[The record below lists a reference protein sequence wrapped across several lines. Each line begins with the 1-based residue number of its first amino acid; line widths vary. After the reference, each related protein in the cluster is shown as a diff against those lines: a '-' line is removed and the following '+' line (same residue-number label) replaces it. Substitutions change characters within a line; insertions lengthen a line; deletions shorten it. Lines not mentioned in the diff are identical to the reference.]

1 MPINPLAGYLFA
13 SYLFARYLFARYLFA
28 RYLFASYLF
37 RKTPVVAVLST
48 LSTGVLAVD
57 NFSYQSVPAFNP
69 VMMARAEPTQ
79 VNGQL
84 AAMDNGQALIDT
96 EQNRQ
101 VGEWAL
107 RQINGNAAL
116 IKDPWL
122 QQSLE
127 QIVWQ
132 INAVAGLNAPMGL
145 VIIND
150 KQINAFAVPSGLIGI
165 NVGLLDKAKSLDE
178 IVSVVAHEIAHVSQR
193 HYQHRNDEKTKQ
205 LLMQAGGLLAGVAAS
220 KIGDGDAAAAVMLGS
235 QAMSANAAASYSR
248 GQEREADRI
257 GMQIMNQAGYDVN
270 AMPSFFATLDQQ
282 NPVKSN
288 TLIPSF
294 ILSHPL
300 TADRISEARARVA
313 TYKRDSQANMAS
325 NRYQSI
331 QQQRAQLFEQIQWR
345 ARYYGYLVNKADLE
359 QGAKTSKAAKLA
371 LINYYI
377 DNGQP
382 KAAQSLMQDFD
393 KDINTLANP
402 LAVVTFSQLAAQ
414 QGNVD
419 VAIAKLQQLAAVYP
433 ERTDVPR
440 YLSDIYLKYRPTAES
455 GQKVLALLQPLS
467 KQNPRDVMLWDRLQQ
482 ASQLLAKHSS
492 GDEQLIHRINT
503 LRYRAYGELWRNE
516 LKDAVTSL
524 TQAKSLAKQLPSNQ
538 SLLAL
543 LNQQINQVQDAN
555 RFKPS

>member
-1 MPINPLAGYLFA
+1 MPINPLASYLSA
-13 SYLFARYLFARYLFA
+13 SYLL
-28 RYLFASYLF
+28 
-37 RKTPVVAVLST
+37 RKTLIVAILST

-57 NFSYQSVPAFNP
+57 NFSYQSVPAFNL
-69 VMMARAEPTQ
+69 VMIASAEPTQ
-79 VNGQL
+79 VNSQL
-84 AAMDNGQALIDT
+84 ASMDNGQALIDT

-220 KIGDGDAAAAVMLGS
+220 KVGDGDAAAAVMLGS

-359 QGAKTSKAAKLA
+359 QGAKTSKGAKLA
-371 LINYYI
+371 LINYYL

-419 VAIAKLQQLAAVYP
+419 VAIAKLQQLASVYP

-467 KQNPRDVMLWDRLQQ
+467 KQNPRDVMVWDRLQQ
-482 ASQLLAKHSS
+482 ASQLLAKHRS

-555 RFKPS
+555 QFKPS

>member
-1 MPINPLAGYLFA
+1 MPINPLA
-13 SYLFARYLFARYLFA
+13 SYLS
-28 RYLFASYLF
+28 ASYLF

-57 NFSYQSVPAFNP
+57 NFSYQSAPAFNP
-69 VMMARAEPTQ
+69 VMIASAEPTQ
-79 VNGQL
+79 VNSQL
-84 AAMDNGQALIDT
+84 ASMDNGQALIDT

-220 KIGDGDAAAAVMLGS
+220 KVGDGDAAAAVMLGS
-235 QAMSANAAASYSR
+235 QAISANAAASYSR

-359 QGAKTSKAAKLA
+359 QGAKTSKGAKLA
-371 LINYYI
+371 LINYYL

-419 VAIAKLQQLAAVYP
+419 VAIAKLQQLASVYP

-467 KQNPRDVMLWDRLQQ
+467 KQNPRDVMVWDRLQQ
-482 ASQLLAKHSS
+482 ASQLLAKHRS

-503 LRYRAYGELWRNE
+503 LRYRAYSELWRNE

-555 RFKPS
+555 QFKPS

>member
-1 MPINPLAGYLFA
+1 MPINPLASYLFA
-13 SYLFARYLFARYLFA
+13 SYLFAR
-28 RYLFASYLF
+28 YLF

-57 NFSYQSVPAFNP
+57 NFSYQSAPAFNP
-69 VMMARAEPTQ
+69 VMIARAEPTQ

-178 IVSVVAHEIAHVSQR
+178 IVSVIAHEIAHVSQR

-288 TLIPSF
+288 TFIPSF

-482 ASQLLAKHSS
+482 ASQLLAKHGS

-555 RFKPS
+555 RFKPP

>member
-1 MPINPLAGYLFA
+1 MPINPLA
-13 SYLFARYLFARYLFA
+13 SYLS
-28 RYLFASYLF
+28 ASYLF
-37 RKTPVVAVLST
+37 RKTPVVALLST
-48 LSTGVLAVD
+48 LSTAVFAVD
-57 NFSYQSVPAFNP
+57 NFAYQSAPAFNSA
-69 VMMARAEPTQ
+69 MIASAEPTQ
-79 VNGQL
+79 VNSQL
-84 AAMDNGQALIDT
+84 ASMDNGQALIDT

-101 VGEWAL
+101 VGEWAF

-220 KIGDGDAAAAVMLGS
+220 KVGDGDAAAAVMLGS
-235 QAMSANAAASYSR
+235 QAISANAAASYSR

-359 QGAKTSKAAKLA
+359 QGAKTSEGAKLA
-371 LINYYI
+371 LINYYL

-419 VAIAKLQQLAAVYP
+419 MAISKLQQLASVYP

-467 KQNPRDVMLWDRLQQ
+467 KQNPRDVMVWDRLQQ
-482 ASQLLAKHSS
+482 ASQLLAKHRS

-555 RFKPS
+555 QFKPS

>member
-1 MPINPLAGYLFA
+1 MPINPLA
-13 SYLFARYLFARYLFA
+13 SYLS
-28 RYLFASYLF
+28 ASYLF
-37 RKTPVVAVLST
+37 RKTPVVALLST

-57 NFSYQSVPAFNP
+57 NFSYQSVPAFNSA
-69 VMMARAEPTQ
+69 MIASAEPTQ
-79 VNGQL
+79 VNSQL
-84 AAMDNGQALIDT
+84 ASMDNGQALIDT

-101 VGEWAL
+101 VGEWAF

-220 KIGDGDAAAAVMLGS
+220 KVGDGDAAAAVMLGS

-359 QGAKTSKAAKLA
+359 QGAKTSKGAKLA
-371 LINYYI
+371 LINYYL

-393 KDINTLANP
+393 EDINTLANP

-419 VAIAKLQQLAAVYP
+419 VAIAKLQQLASVYP

-455 GQKVLALLQPLS
+455 GQQVLALLQPLS

-482 ASQLLAKHSS
+482 ASQLLAKNGS
-492 GDEQLIHRINT
+492 GNEQLIYRINT

-555 RFKPS
+555 QFKPS

>member
-1 MPINPLAGYLFA
+1 MPINPLA
-13 SYLFARYLFARYLFA
+13 SYLS
-28 RYLFASYLF
+28 ASYLF
-37 RKTPVVAVLST
+37 RKTPVVALLST

-57 NFSYQSVPAFNP
+57 NFSYQSAPAFNSA
-69 VMMARAEPTQ
+69 MIASAEPTQ
-79 VNGQL
+79 VNSQL
-84 AAMDNGQALIDT
+84 ASMDNGQALIDT

-220 KIGDGDAAAAVMLGS
+220 KVGDGDAAAAVMLGS
-235 QAMSANAAASYSR
+235 QAISANAAASYSR

-359 QGAKTSKAAKLA
+359 QGAKTSEGAKLA
-371 LINYYI
+371 LINYYL

-419 VAIAKLQQLAAVYP
+419 MAISKLQQLASVYP

-467 KQNPRDVMLWDRLQQ
+467 KQNPRDVMVWDRLQQ
-482 ASQLLAKHSS
+482 ASQLLAKHRS

-555 RFKPS
+555 QFKPS

>member
-1 MPINPLAGYLFA
+1 MPINPLAGYL
-13 SYLFARYLFARYLFA
+13 S
-28 RYLFASYLF
+28 ASYLF
-37 RKTPVVAVLST
+37 RKTSVVAVLST

-69 VMMARAEPTQ
+69 VMIASAETTQ

-84 AAMDNGQALIDT
+84 ASMDNGQALIDT

-220 KIGDGDAAAAVMLGS
+220 KVGDGDAAAAVMLGS

-359 QGAKTSKAAKLA
+359 QGAKTSKGAKLA
-371 LINYYI
+371 LINYYL

-393 KDINTLANP
+393 EDINTLANP

-419 VAIAKLQQLAAVYP
+419 VAIAKLQQLASVYP

-455 GQKVLALLQPLS
+455 GQQVLALLQPLS

-482 ASQLLAKHSS
+482 ASQLLAKHGS
-492 GDEQLIHRINT
+492 GNEQLIHRINT

-555 RFKPS
+555 QFKPS

>member
-1 MPINPLAGYLFA
+1 MPINPFAGYL
-13 SYLFARYLFARYLFA
+13 SARYLL
-28 RYLFASYLF
+28 
-37 RKTPVVAVLST
+37 RKTPVVVVLIT

-57 NFSYQSVPAFNP
+57 NFSYQSVPAFNS
-69 VMMARAEPTQ
+69 VMIASTEPTQ
-79 VNGQL
+79 VNSQL
-84 AAMDNGQALIDT
+84 ASMDNGQALIDT

-101 VGEWAL
+101 VGEWAF

-220 KIGDGDAAAAVMLGS
+220 KVGDGDAAAAVMLGS
-235 QAMSANAAASYSR
+235 QAISANAAASYSR

-325 NRYQSI
+325 NRYQLI

-359 QGAKTSKAAKLA
+359 QGAKTSEGAKLA
-371 LINYYI
+371 LINYYL

-419 VAIAKLQQLAAVYP
+419 VAIAKLQQLASVYP

-467 KQNPRDVMLWDRLQQ
+467 KQNPRDVMVWDRLQQ
-482 ASQLLAKHSS
+482 ASQLLAKHRS

-503 LRYRAYGELWRNE
+503 LRYRAYSELWRNE

-524 TQAKSLAKQLPSNQ
+524 TQAKSLSKQLPSNQ

-555 RFKPS
+555 QFKPS

>member
-1 MPINPLAGYLFA
+1 MPINPFAGYLSA
-13 SYLFARYLFARYLFA
+13 G
-28 RYLFASYLF
+28 YLF

-57 NFSYQSVPAFNP
+57 NFSYQSAPAFNP
-69 VMMARAEPTQ
+69 VMIASAEPTS
-79 VNGQL
+79 VNSQL

-178 IVSVVAHEIAHVSQR
+178 IVSVIAHEIAHVSQR

-220 KIGDGDAAAAVMLGS
+220 KVGDGDAAAAVMLGS

-359 QGAKTSKAAKLA
+359 QGAKTSQGAKLA
-371 LINYYI
+371 LINYYL

-393 KDINTLANP
+393 EDINTLANP

-419 VAIAKLQQLAAVYP
+419 VAIAKLQQLASVYP
-433 ERTDVPR
+433 ERADVPR

-467 KQNPRDVMLWDRLQQ
+467 KQNPRDVMVWDRLQQ
-482 ASQLLAKHSS
+482 ASQLLAKHRS

-555 RFKPS
+555 QFKPS

>member
-1 MPINPLAGYLFA
+1 MPINPIA
-13 SYLFARYLFARYLFA
+13 SYLS
-28 RYLFASYLF
+28 ASYLF
-37 RKTPVVAVLST
+37 RKTSVVAVLST
-48 LSTGVLAVD
+48 LSTAVFAVD
-57 NFSYQSVPAFNP
+57 NFAYQSAPAFNP
-69 VMMARAEPTQ
+69 VMIASAEPTK
-79 VNGQL
+79 VNSQL
-84 AAMDNGQALIDT
+84 ASMDNGQALIDT

-220 KIGDGDAAAAVMLGS
+220 KVGDGDAAAAVMLGS
-235 QAMSANAAASYSR
+235 QAISANAAASYSR

-419 VAIAKLQQLAAVYP
+419 VAIAKLQQLASVYP

-482 ASQLLAKHSS
+482 ASQLLAKHGS
-492 GDEQLIHRINT
+492 GNEQLIHRINT

-555 RFKPS
+555 QFKPS

>member
-1 MPINPLAGYLFA
+1 MPINPIA
-13 SYLFARYLFARYLFA
+13 SYLS
-28 RYLFASYLF
+28 ASYLL
-37 RKTPVVAVLST
+37 RKTSAVAVLST

-57 NFSYQSVPAFNP
+57 NFSYQSVPTFNP
-69 VMMARAEPTQ
+69 VMIASAETTQ

-84 AAMDNGQALIDT
+84 ASMDNGQALIDT

-132 INAVAGLNAPMGL
+132 INAVAGLNAPMGI

-178 IVSVVAHEIAHVSQR
+178 IVSVVAHEISHVSQR

-220 KIGDGDAAAAVMLGS
+220 KVGDGDAAAAVMLGS

-359 QGAKTSKAAKLA
+359 QGAKTSKGAKLA
-371 LINYYI
+371 LINYYL

-393 KDINTLANP
+393 EDINTLANP

-419 VAIAKLQQLAAVYP
+419 VAIAKLQQLASVYP

-455 GQKVLALLQPLS
+455 GQQVLALLQPLS

-482 ASQLLAKHSS
+482 ASQLLAKHGS
-492 GDEQLIHRINT
+492 GNEQLIHRINT

-555 RFKPS
+555 QFKPS

>member
-1 MPINPLAGYLFA
+1 MPINPLA
-13 SYLFARYLFARYLFA
+13 SYLS
-28 RYLFASYLF
+28 ASYLF
-37 RKTPVVAVLST
+37 RKTPVVALLST

-57 NFSYQSVPAFNP
+57 NFSYQSVPAFNSA
-69 VMMARAEPTQ
+69 MIASAEPTQ
-79 VNGQL
+79 VNSQL
-84 AAMDNGQALIDT
+84 ASMDNGQALIDT

-132 INAVAGLNAPMGL
+132 INAVAGLNAPMGI

-220 KIGDGDAAAAVMLGS
+220 KVGDGDAAAAVMLGS
-235 QAMSANAAASYSR
+235 QAISANAAASYSR

-359 QGAKTSKAAKLA
+359 QGAKTSKGAKLA
-371 LINYYI
+371 LINYYL

-393 KDINTLANP
+393 EDINRLANP

-419 VAIAKLQQLAAVYP
+419 VAIAKLQQLASVYP

-455 GQKVLALLQPLS
+455 GQQVLALLQPLS

-482 ASQLLAKHSS
+482 ASQLLAKHGS
-492 GDEQLIHRINT
+492 GNEQLIHRINT

-555 RFKPS
+555 QFKPS

>member
-1 MPINPLAGYLFA
+1 MPINPFAGYLSA
-13 SYLFARYLFARYLFA
+13 SYLFK
-28 RYLFASYLF
+28 
-37 RKTPVVAVLST
+37 KTPVVAILST

-69 VMMARAEPTQ
+69 VMIASAEPTK
-79 VNGQL
+79 VNSQL
-84 AAMDNGQALIDT
+84 ASMDNGQALIDT

-220 KIGDGDAAAAVMLGS
+220 KVGDGDAAAAVMLGS

-359 QGAKTSKAAKLA
+359 QGAKTSKGAKLA
-371 LINYYI
+371 LINYYL

-393 KDINTLANP
+393 EDINTLANP

-419 VAIAKLQQLAAVYP
+419 VAIAKLQQLASVYP

-455 GQKVLALLQPLS
+455 GQQVLALLQPLS

-482 ASQLLAKHSS
+482 ASQLLAKHGS
-492 GDEQLIHRINT
+492 GNEQLIHRINT

-555 RFKPS
+555 QFKPS

>member
-1 MPINPLAGYLFA
+1 MPINPLAGYL
-13 SYLFARYLFARYLFA
+13 S
-28 RYLFASYLF
+28 ASYLF
-37 RKTPVVAVLST
+37 RKTSVVAVLST

-57 NFSYQSVPAFNP
+57 NFSYQSVPAFNSG
-69 VMMARAEPTQ
+69 MIASAEPTQ

-220 KIGDGDAAAAVMLGS
+220 KVGDGDAAAAVMLGS

-331 QQQRAQLFEQIQWR
+331 QQQRGQLFEQIQWR

-359 QGAKTSKAAKLA
+359 QGAKTSKGAKLA
-371 LINYYI
+371 LINYYL

-393 KDINTLANP
+393 EDINTLANP

-419 VAIAKLQQLAAVYP
+419 VAIAKLQQLASVYP

-455 GQKVLALLQPLS
+455 GQQVLALLQPLS

-482 ASQLLAKHSS
+482 ASQLLAKHGS
-492 GDEQLIHRINT
+492 GNEQLIHRINT

-555 RFKPS
+555 QFKPS

>member
-1 MPINPLAGYLFA
+1 MPINPLA
-13 SYLFARYLFARYLFA
+13 SYLS
-28 RYLFASYLF
+28 ASYLF
-37 RKTPVVAVLST
+37 RKTPVVALLST

-57 NFSYQSVPAFNP
+57 NFSYQSVPAFNSG
-69 VMMARAEPTQ
+69 MIASAEPTQ

-84 AAMDNGQALIDT
+84 ASMDNGQALIDT

-132 INAVAGLNAPMGL
+132 INAVAGLNAPMGI

-220 KIGDGDAAAAVMLGS
+220 KVGDGDAAAAVMLGS
-235 QAMSANAAASYSR
+235 QAISANAAASYSR

-359 QGAKTSKAAKLA
+359 QGAKTSKGAKLA
-371 LINYYI
+371 LINYYL

-419 VAIAKLQQLAAVYP
+419 VAIAKLQQLASVYP

-455 GQKVLALLQPLS
+455 GQQVLALLQPLS

-482 ASQLLAKHSS
+482 ASQLLAKHRS
-492 GDEQLIHRINT
+492 GNEQLIHRINT

-555 RFKPS
+555 QFKPS

>member
-1 MPINPLAGYLFA
+1 MPINPLA
-13 SYLFARYLFARYLFA
+13 SYLSARYLL
-28 RYLFASYLF
+28 

-57 NFSYQSVPAFNP
+57 NFSYQSAPAFNP
-69 VMMARAEPTQ
+69 VMIASAEPTK
-79 VNGQL
+79 VNSQL
-84 AAMDNGQALIDT
+84 ASMDNGQALIDT

-116 IKDPWL
+116 IQDPWL

-220 KIGDGDAAAAVMLGS
+220 KVGDGDAAAAVMLGS

-359 QGAKTSKAAKLA
+359 QGAKTSKGAKLA
-371 LINYYI
+371 LINYYL

-482 ASQLLAKHSS
+482 ASQLLAKHRS
-492 GDEQLIHRINT
+492 GNEQLIHRINT
-503 LRYRAYGELWRNE
+503 LRYRAYSELWRNE

-555 RFKPS
+555 QFKPS

>member
-1 MPINPLAGYLFA
+1 MPINPLA
-13 SYLFARYLFARYLFA
+13 SYLFARYLFAR
-28 RYLFASYLF
+28 YLF

-57 NFSYQSVPAFNP
+57 NFSYQSAPAFNP

-178 IVSVVAHEIAHVSQR
+178 IVSVIAHEIAHVSQR
-193 HYQHRNDEKTKQ
+193 HYQHRSDEKTKQ

-393 KDINTLANP
+393 EDINTLANP

-455 GQKVLALLQPLS
+455 GQQVLALLQPLS
-467 KQNPRDVMLWDRLQQ
+467 KQNPRDVMVWDRLQQ
-482 ASQLLAKHSS
+482 ASQLLAKHGS

-555 RFKPS
+555 QFKPS

>member
-1 MPINPLAGYLFA
+1 MPINPFAGYLSA
-13 SYLFARYLFARYLFA
+13 SYLL
-28 RYLFASYLF
+28 
-37 RKTPVVAVLST
+37 RKTPVVALLST

-57 NFSYQSVPAFNP
+57 NFSYQSVPAFNSA
-69 VMMARAEPTQ
+69 MIASAEPTQ
-79 VNGQL
+79 VNSQL
-84 AAMDNGQALIDT
+84 ASMDNGQALIDT

-101 VGEWAL
+101 VGEWAF

-220 KIGDGDAAAAVMLGS
+220 KVGDGDAAAAVMLGS
-235 QAMSANAAASYSR
+235 QAISANAAASYSR

-359 QGAKTSKAAKLA
+359 QGAKTSKGAKLA
-371 LINYYI
+371 LINYYL

-419 VAIAKLQQLAAVYP
+419 VAIAKLQQLASVYP

-455 GQKVLALLQPLS
+455 GQQVLALLQPLS

-482 ASQLLAKHSS
+482 ASQLLAKHGS
-492 GDEQLIHRINT
+492 GNEQLIHRINT

-555 RFKPS
+555 QFKPS

>member
-1 MPINPLAGYLFA
+1 MPINPLA
-13 SYLFARYLFARYLFA
+13 SYLS
-28 RYLFASYLF
+28 ASYLF
-37 RKTPVVAVLST
+37 RKTSVVAVLST

-57 NFSYQSVPAFNP
+57 NFSYQSTPAFNP
-69 VMMARAEPTQ
+69 VMIASAEPTK
-79 VNGQL
+79 VNSQL
-84 AAMDNGQALIDT
+84 ASMDNGQALIDT

-220 KIGDGDAAAAVMLGS
+220 KVGDGDAAAAVMLGS

-359 QGAKTSKAAKLA
+359 QGAKTSKGAKLA
-371 LINYYI
+371 LINYYL

-419 VAIAKLQQLAAVYP
+419 VAIAKLQQLASVYP

-467 KQNPRDVMLWDRLQQ
+467 KQNPRDVMVWDRLQQ
-482 ASQLLAKHSS
+482 ASQLLAKHRS

-555 RFKPS
+555 QFKPS

>member
-1 MPINPLAGYLFA
+1 MPINPLA
-13 SYLFARYLFARYLFA
+13 SYLFA

-57 NFSYQSVPAFNP
+57 NFSYQSAPAFNP

-178 IVSVVAHEIAHVSQR
+178 IVSVIAHEIAHVSQR
-193 HYQHRNDEKTKQ
+193 HYQHRSDEKTKQ

-220 KIGDGDAAAAVMLGS
+220 KIGDGDAAAAAAVMLGS

-482 ASQLLAKHSS
+482 ASQLLAKHGS

-555 RFKPS
+555 QFKPS

>member
-1 MPINPLAGYLFA
+1 MPINPLA
-13 SYLFARYLFARYLFA
+13 SYLS
-28 RYLFASYLF
+28 ASYLF

-57 NFSYQSVPAFNP
+57 NFSYQSVLAFNP
-69 VMMARAEPTQ
+69 VMIASAEPTQ

-84 AAMDNGQALIDT
+84 ASMDNGQALIDT

-145 VIIND
+145 AIIND

-220 KIGDGDAAAAVMLGS
+220 KVGDGDAAAAVMLGS
-235 QAMSANAAASYSR
+235 QAISANAAASYSR

-359 QGAKTSKAAKLA
+359 QGAKTSEGAKLA
-371 LINYYI
+371 LINYYL

-393 KDINTLANP
+393 KDINTLTNP

-419 VAIAKLQQLAAVYP
+419 VAIAKLQQLASVYP

-467 KQNPRDVMLWDRLQQ
+467 KQNPRDVMVWDRLQQ
-482 ASQLLAKHSS
+482 ASQLLAKHRS

-503 LRYRAYGELWRNE
+503 LRYRAYSELWRNE

-555 RFKPS
+555 QFKPS

>member
-1 MPINPLAGYLFA
+1 MPINPFAGYLSA
-13 SYLFARYLFARYLFA
+13 SH
-28 RYLFASYLF
+28 LF

-57 NFSYQSVPAFNP
+57 NFSYQSVPNFNP
-69 VMMARAEPTQ
+69 VMIASAEPTQ
-79 VNGQL
+79 VNSQL
-84 AAMDNGQALIDT
+84 ASMDNGQALIDT

-165 NVGLLDKAKSLDE
+165 NVGLMDKAKSLDE

-220 KIGDGDAAAAVMLGS
+220 KVGDGDAAAAVMLGS

-359 QGAKTSKAAKLA
+359 QGAKTSKGAKLA
-371 LINYYI
+371 LINYYL

-419 VAIAKLQQLAAVYP
+419 VAVAKLQQLASVYP

-455 GQKVLALLQPLS
+455 GQQVLALLQPLS

-482 ASQLLAKHSS
+482 ASQLLAKHRS

-543 LNQQINQVQDAN
+543 LNQQISQVQDAN
-555 RFKPS
+555 QFKPS

>member
-1 MPINPLAGYLFA
+1 MPINPLAGYLSA
-13 SYLFARYLFARYLFA
+13 SYLL
-28 RYLFASYLF
+28 
-37 RKTPVVAVLST
+37 RKTPVVAVFST
-48 LSTGVLAVD
+48 LSTAVFAVD
-57 NFSYQSVPAFNP
+57 NFSYQSAPAFNS
-69 VMMARAEPTQ
+69 VMIASAEPTK
-79 VNGQL
+79 VNSQL
-84 AAMDNGQALIDT
+84 ASMDNGQALIDT

-101 VGEWAL
+101 VGEWAF

-220 KIGDGDAAAAVMLGS
+220 KVGDGDAAAAVMLGS

-331 QQQRAQLFEQIQWR
+331 QRQRAQLFEQIQWR

-359 QGAKTSKAAKLA
+359 QGAKTSEGAKLA
-371 LINYYI
+371 LINYYL

-419 VAIAKLQQLAAVYP
+419 VAIAKLQQLASVYP

-467 KQNPRDVMLWDRLQQ
+467 KQNPRDVTLWDRLQQ
-482 ASQLLAKHSS
+482 ASQLLAKHGS

-538 SLLAL
+538 SLLAM

-555 RFKPS
+555 QFKPS

>member
-1 MPINPLAGYLFA
+1 MPINPLA
-13 SYLFARYLFARYLFA
+13 SYLS
-28 RYLFASYLF
+28 ASYLF
-37 RKTPVVAVLST
+37 RKTPVVALLST

-57 NFSYQSVPAFNP
+57 NFSYQSVPAFNSA
-69 VMMARAEPTQ
+69 MIASAEPTQ
-79 VNGQL
+79 VNSQL
-84 AAMDNGQALIDT
+84 ASMDNGQALIDT

-101 VGEWAL
+101 VGEWAF

-220 KIGDGDAAAAVMLGS
+220 KVGDGDAAAAVMLGS

-325 NRYQSI
+325 NRYQPI

-359 QGAKTSKAAKLA
+359 QGAKTSKGAKLA
-371 LINYYI
+371 LINYYL

-419 VAIAKLQQLAAVYP
+419 VAIAKLQQLASVYP

-455 GQKVLALLQPLS
+455 GQQVLALLQPLS
-467 KQNPRDVMLWDRLQQ
+467 KQNPRDVMVWDRLQQ
-482 ASQLLAKHSS
+482 ASQLLAKHRS

-543 LNQQINQVQDAN
+543 LNQQISQVQDAN
-555 RFKPS
+555 QFKPS

>member
-1 MPINPLAGYLFA
+1 MPINPIA
-13 SYLFARYLFARYLFA
+13 SYLS
-28 RYLFASYLF
+28 ASYLF
-37 RKTPVVAVLST
+37 RKTSVVAVLST

-57 NFSYQSVPAFNP
+57 NFSYQSVPAFNSG
-69 VMMARAEPTQ
+69 MIASAETTQ

-84 AAMDNGQALIDT
+84 ASMDNGQALIDT

-220 KIGDGDAAAAVMLGS
+220 KVGDGDAAAAVMLGS

-359 QGAKTSKAAKLA
+359 QGAKTSKGAKLA
-371 LINYYI
+371 LINYYL

-393 KDINTLANP
+393 EDINTLANP

-419 VAIAKLQQLAAVYP
+419 VAIAKLQQLASVYP

-455 GQKVLALLQPLS
+455 GQQVLALLQPLS

-482 ASQLLAKHSS
+482 ASQLLAKHGS
-492 GDEQLIHRINT
+492 GNEQLIHRINT

-555 RFKPS
+555 QFKPS

>member
-1 MPINPLAGYLFA
+1 MPINPLA
-13 SYLFARYLFARYLFA
+13 SYLSARYLL
-28 RYLFASYLF
+28 
-37 RKTPVVAVLST
+37 RKTSVVAVLST

-57 NFSYQSVPAFNP
+57 NFSYQSAPAFNP
-69 VMMARAEPTQ
+69 VMIASAEPTQ

-220 KIGDGDAAAAVMLGS
+220 KVGDGDAAAAVMLGS

-359 QGAKTSKAAKLA
+359 QGAKTSKGAKLA
-371 LINYYI
+371 LINYYL

-419 VAIAKLQQLAAVYP
+419 VAIAKLQQLASVYP

-467 KQNPRDVMLWDRLQQ
+467 KQNPRDVMVWDRLQQ
-482 ASQLLAKHSS
+482 ASQLLAKHRS

-543 LNQQINQVQDAN
+543 LNQQISQVQDAN
-555 RFKPS
+555 QFKPS

>member
-1 MPINPLAGYLFA
+1 MPINPFAGYLSA
-13 SYLFARYLFARYLFA
+13 SYLFK
-28 RYLFASYLF
+28 
-37 RKTPVVAVLST
+37 KTPVVAILST

-57 NFSYQSVPAFNP
+57 NFSYQSVPNFNP
-69 VMMARAEPTQ
+69 VMIASAEPTK
-79 VNGQL
+79 VNSQL
-84 AAMDNGQALIDT
+84 ASMDNGQALIDT

-220 KIGDGDAAAAVMLGS
+220 KVGDGDAAAAVMLGS

-359 QGAKTSKAAKLA
+359 QGAKTSKGAKLA
-371 LINYYI
+371 LINYYL

-419 VAIAKLQQLAAVYP
+419 VAIAKLQQLASVYP

-467 KQNPRDVMLWDRLQQ
+467 KQNPRDVMVWDRLQQ
-482 ASQLLAKHSS
+482 ASQLLAKHRS

-555 RFKPS
+555 QFKPS

>member
-1 MPINPLAGYLFA
+1 MPINPLA
-13 SYLFARYLFARYLFA
+13 SYLS
-28 RYLFASYLF
+28 ASYLF
-37 RKTPVVAVLST
+37 RKTPVVALLST

-57 NFSYQSVPAFNP
+57 NFSYQSVPAFNSA
-69 VMMARAEPTQ
+69 MIASAEPTQ
-79 VNGQL
+79 VNSQL
-84 AAMDNGQALIDT
+84 ASMDNGQALIDT

-101 VGEWAL
+101 VGEWAF

-220 KIGDGDAAAAVMLGS
+220 KVGDGDAAAAVMLGS
-235 QAMSANAAASYSR
+235 QAISANAAASYSR

-359 QGAKTSKAAKLA
+359 QGAKTSEGAKLA
-371 LINYYI
+371 LINYYL

-419 VAIAKLQQLAAVYP
+419 VAIAKLQQLASVYP

-455 GQKVLALLQPLS
+455 GQQVLALLQPLS
-467 KQNPRDVMLWDRLQQ
+467 KQNPRDVMVWDRLQQ
-482 ASQLLAKHSS
+482 ASQLLAKHRS

-555 RFKPS
+555 QFKPS

>member
-1 MPINPLAGYLFA
+1 MPINPFAGYLSA
-13 SYLFARYLFARYLFA
+13 G
-28 RYLFASYLF
+28 YLF
-37 RKTPVVAVLST
+37 RKTPVVALLST

-57 NFSYQSVPAFNP
+57 NFSYQSAPAFNP
-69 VMMARAEPTQ
+69 VMIASAEPTS
-79 VNGQL
+79 VNSQL

-220 KIGDGDAAAAVMLGS
+220 KVGDGDAAAAVMLGS

-359 QGAKTSKAAKLA
+359 QGAKTSKGAKLA
-371 LINYYI
+371 LINYYL
-377 DNGQP
+377 DNAQP
-382 KAAQSLMQDFD
+382 KAAQSLLQDFD

-419 VAIAKLQQLAAVYP
+419 VAIAKLQQLASVYP

-482 ASQLLAKHSS
+482 ASQLLAKHRS

-555 RFKPS
+555 QFKPS

>member
-1 MPINPLAGYLFA
+1 MPINPIA
-13 SYLFARYLFARYLFA
+13 SYLS
-28 RYLFASYLF
+28 ASYLL
-37 RKTPVVAVLST
+37 RKTSAVAVLST

-57 NFSYQSVPAFNP
+57 NFSYQSVPAFNSG
-69 VMMARAEPTQ
+69 MIASAEPTQ

-132 INAVAGLNAPMGL
+132 INAVAGLNAPMGI

-220 KIGDGDAAAAVMLGS
+220 KVGDGDAAAAVMLGS

-359 QGAKTSKAAKLA
+359 QGAKTSKGAKLA
-371 LINYYI
+371 LINYYL

-393 KDINTLANP
+393 EDINTLANP

-419 VAIAKLQQLAAVYP
+419 VAIAKLQQLASVYP

-455 GQKVLALLQPLS
+455 GQQVLALLQPLS

-482 ASQLLAKHSS
+482 ASQLLAKHGS
-492 GDEQLIHRINT
+492 GNEQLIHRINT

-555 RFKPS
+555 QFKPS

>member
-1 MPINPLAGYLFA
+1 MLINPLAGYL
-13 SYLFARYLFARYLFA
+13 S
-28 RYLFASYLF
+28 ASYLF
-37 RKTPVVAVLST
+37 RKTSVVAVLST

-57 NFSYQSVPAFNP
+57 NFSYQSAPAFNP
-69 VMMARAEPTQ
+69 VMLATTETTK
-79 VNGQL
+79 VNSQL
-84 AAMDNGQALIDT
+84 ASMDNGQALIDT

-220 KIGDGDAAAAVMLGS
+220 KVGDGDAVAAVMLGS
-235 QAMSANAAASYSR
+235 QAMFANAAASYSR

-325 NRYQSI
+325 NRYQPM

-359 QGAKTSKAAKLA
+359 QGAKTSEGAKLA
-371 LINYYI
+371 LINYYL

-393 KDINTLANP
+393 EDINTLANP

-419 VAIAKLQQLAAVYP
+419 VAIAKLQQLASVYP

-482 ASQLLAKHSS
+482 ASQLLAKHGS
-492 GDEQLIHRINT
+492 GNEQLIHRINT

-524 TQAKSLAKQLPSNQ
+524 TQAKLLAKQLPSNQ

-543 LNQQINQVQDAN
+543 LNQQISQVQDAN
-555 RFKPS
+555 QFKPS

>member
-1 MPINPLAGYLFA
+1 MPINPLA
-13 SYLFARYLFARYLFA
+13 SYLSAG
-28 RYLFASYLF
+28 YLF
-37 RKTPVVAVLST
+37 RKMPVVALLST

-57 NFSYQSVPAFNP
+57 NFSYQSAPAFNP
-69 VMMARAEPTQ
+69 VMIASAEPTR
-79 VNGQL
+79 VNSQL

-220 KIGDGDAAAAVMLGS
+220 KVGDGDAAAAVMLGS

-359 QGAKTSKAAKLA
+359 QGAKTSEGAKLA
-371 LINYYI
+371 LINYYL
-377 DNGQP
+377 DNAQP
-382 KAAQSLMQDFD
+382 KAAQSLLQDFD

-419 VAIAKLQQLAAVYP
+419 VAIAKLQQLASVYP

-467 KQNPRDVMLWDRLQQ
+467 KQNPRDVMVWDRLQQ
-482 ASQLLAKHSS
+482 ASQLLAKHRS

-555 RFKPS
+555 QFKPS

>member
-1 MPINPLAGYLFA
+1 MPINPIA
-13 SYLFARYLFARYLFA
+13 SYLS
-28 RYLFASYLF
+28 ASYLF
-37 RKTPVVAVLST
+37 RKTSGVAVLST
-48 LSTGVLAVD
+48 LSTGVLDVD
-57 NFSYQSVPAFNP
+57 NFSYQSVPAFNSG
-69 VMMARAEPTQ
+69 MIASAEPTQ

-132 INAVAGLNAPMGL
+132 INAVAGLNAPMGI

-220 KIGDGDAAAAVMLGS
+220 KVGDGDAAAAVMLGS

-359 QGAKTSKAAKLA
+359 QGAKTSKGAKLA
-371 LINYYI
+371 LINYYL

-393 KDINTLANP
+393 EDINTLANP

-419 VAIAKLQQLAAVYP
+419 VAIAKLQQLASVYP

-455 GQKVLALLQPLS
+455 GQQVLALLQPLS

-482 ASQLLAKHSS
+482 ASQLLAKHGS
-492 GDEQLIHRINT
+492 GNEQLIHRINT

-555 RFKPS
+555 QFKPS

>member
-1 MPINPLAGYLFA
+1 MPINPLA
-13 SYLFARYLFARYLFA
+13 SYLS
-28 RYLFASYLF
+28 ASYLF
-37 RKTPVVAVLST
+37 RKTPVVALLST

-57 NFSYQSVPAFNP
+57 NFSYQSVPAFNSA
-69 VMMARAEPTQ
+69 MIASAEPTQ
-79 VNGQL
+79 VNSQL
-84 AAMDNGQALIDT
+84 ASMDNGQALIDT

-101 VGEWAL
+101 VGEWAF

-220 KIGDGDAAAAVMLGS
+220 KVGDGDAAAAVMLGS
-235 QAMSANAAASYSR
+235 QAISANAAASYSR

-359 QGAKTSKAAKLA
+359 QGAKTSKGAKLA
-371 LINYYI
+371 LINYYL

-419 VAIAKLQQLAAVYP
+419 VAIAKLQQLASVYP

-455 GQKVLALLQPLS
+455 GQQVLALLQPLS

-482 ASQLLAKHSS
+482 ASQLLAKHRS
-492 GDEQLIHRINT
+492 GNEQLIHRINT

-524 TQAKSLAKQLPSNQ
+524 TQAKLLAKQLPSNQ

-555 RFKPS
+555 QFKPS

>member
-1 MPINPLAGYLFA
+1 MPINPLA
-13 SYLFARYLFARYLFA
+13 SYLS
-28 RYLFASYLF
+28 ASYLF
-37 RKTPVVAVLST
+37 RKTPVVALLST

-57 NFSYQSVPAFNP
+57 NFSYQSVPAFNL
-69 VMMARAEPTQ
+69 VMIASAEPTQ
-79 VNGQL
+79 VNSQL
-84 AAMDNGQALIDT
+84 ASMDNGQALIDT

-101 VGEWAL
+101 VGEWAF

-178 IVSVVAHEIAHVSQR
+178 IVSVIAHEIAHVSQR

-220 KIGDGDAAAAVMLGS
+220 KVGDGDAAAAVMLGS
-235 QAMSANAAASYSR
+235 QAISANAAASYSR

-359 QGAKTSKAAKLA
+359 QGAKTSEGAKLA
-371 LINYYI
+371 LINYYL

-419 VAIAKLQQLAAVYP
+419 MAISKLQQLASVYP

-467 KQNPRDVMLWDRLQQ
+467 KQNPRDVMVWDRLQQ
-482 ASQLLAKHSS
+482 ASQLLAKHRS

-543 LNQQINQVQDAN
+543 LNQQISQVQDAN
-555 RFKPS
+555 QFKPS

>member
-1 MPINPLAGYLFA
+1 MPINPLAGYLSA
-13 SYLFARYLFARYLFA
+13 S
-28 RYLFASYLF
+28 SLF

-69 VMMARAEPTQ
+69 AMIATTEPTK

-84 AAMDNGQALIDT
+84 ASMDNGQALIDT

-220 KIGDGDAAAAVMLGS
+220 KVGDGDAAAAVMLGS

-325 NRYQSI
+325 NRYQLI

-359 QGAKTSKAAKLA
+359 QGAKTSKGAKLA
-371 LINYYI
+371 LINYYL

-382 KAAQSLMQDFD
+382 KVAQGLMQDFD

-402 LAVVTFSQLAAQ
+402 LAVVIFSQLAAQ
-414 QGNVD
+414 RGNVD
-419 VAIAKLQQLAAVYP
+419 VAIAKLQQLASVYP

-467 KQNPRDVMLWDRLQQ
+467 KQNPRDVMVWDRLQQ
-482 ASQLLAKHSS
+482 ASQLLAKHRS

-555 RFKPS
+555 QFKPS

>member
-1 MPINPLAGYLFA
+1 MPINPLA
-13 SYLFARYLFARYLFA
+13 SYLS
-28 RYLFASYLF
+28 ASYLF
-37 RKTPVVAVLST
+37 RKTPVVALLST

-57 NFSYQSVPAFNP
+57 NFSYQSVPAFNSA
-69 VMMARAEPTQ
+69 MIASAEPTQ
-79 VNGQL
+79 VNSQL
-84 AAMDNGQALIDT
+84 ASMDNGQALIDT

-101 VGEWAL
+101 VGEWAF

-220 KIGDGDAAAAVMLGS
+220 KVGDGDAAAAVMLGS
-235 QAMSANAAASYSR
+235 QAISANAAASYSR

-359 QGAKTSKAAKLA
+359 QGAKTSKGAKLA
-371 LINYYI
+371 LINYYL

-419 VAIAKLQQLAAVYP
+419 VAIAKLQQLASVYP

-467 KQNPRDVMLWDRLQQ
+467 KQNPRDVMVWDRLQQ
-482 ASQLLAKHSS
+482 ASQLLAKHRS

-555 RFKPS
+555 QFKPS

>member
-1 MPINPLAGYLFA
+1 MPINPFAGYLSA
-13 SYLFARYLFARYLFA
+13 SYLFK
-28 RYLFASYLF
+28 
-37 RKTPVVAVLST
+37 KTPVVAILST

-57 NFSYQSVPAFNP
+57 NFSYQSVPNFNP
-69 VMMARAEPTQ
+69 VMIASAEPTK
-79 VNGQL
+79 VNSQL
-84 AAMDNGQALIDT
+84 ASMDNGQALIDT

-116 IKDPWL
+116 IQDPWL

-220 KIGDGDAAAAVMLGS
+220 KVGDGDAAAAVMLGS

-359 QGAKTSKAAKLA
+359 QGAKTSKGAKLA
-371 LINYYI
+371 LINYYL

-419 VAIAKLQQLAAVYP
+419 VAIAKLQQLVSVYP

-482 ASQLLAKHSS
+482 ASQLLAKHRS

-555 RFKPS
+555 QFKPS